1 MKHWFV
7 ICVKH
12 CCLCE
17 ASPKINGMSNFQDF
31 LTPTINKSL
40 FGRLLLVYLC
50 FFYQICLWVCPSIV
64 PSYNT
69 ASNVYLSISI
79 SWVLLLDFQL
89 SLPKNCVIFHGQP
102 PLSFV
107 QCKTPHQ
114 CITVVQNVLHWGIA
128 VFLICTYKYSAVYL
142 YLVAGARASSG
153 QGLLTS
159 TTCCVSFIVSISLS
173 LPLLT

>member
-17 ASPKINGMSNFQDF
+17 ASPKINGISNFQDWLFADYQQKLVWPSPTCVSVF
-31 LTPTINKSL
+31 LLSNMSL
-40 FGRLLLVYLC
+40 SLYIAC
-50 FFYQICLWVCPSIV
+50 AY
-64 PSYNT
+64 T

-114 CITVVQNVLHWGIA
+114 CITVVQNMLHWGIA
-128 VFLICTYKYSAVYL
+128 VFLICTYKCSAVYL
-142 YLVAGARASSG
+142 YLMAGARASSG

-159 TTCCVSFIVSISLS
+159 TTCCVIFIVSISL
-173 LPLLT
+173 LT